1 MDRPAAARGAVT
13 GPGGRRGNFR
23 RTGFTAAP
31 GTITVPSLPRP
42 PVIRRPF
49 RLFAATAFALPAP
62 CALAAAALDYNRDVK
77 PILAENCFSCHG
89 FDEKGRKAKLRL
101 DLAEPAH
108 AERDGRVAFKPGQP
122 AASEAWLRIT
132 SPHDDEVMPPPDSI
146 HRLTDTQKQTL
157 KTWIEQGAN
166 YAEHWAFVAP
176 RRAVPPAAP
185 APNPIDAFVRA
196 RLAAERLA
204 PAPEADARTLIRRLS
219 LDLTGLPPSA
229 DEAAAFERA
238 ALGNPGTALAALV
251 DRLLASPHFGERLAL
266 DWLDAARYADTNGFS
281 IDGGRHHWLWRDWV
295 IQAFNDNLP
304 YDRFLV
310 EQLAGDLLPDRTEA
324 QLIASGFQRNNMT
337 THEGGTIPE
346 ENLVNYNADRVKT
359 LGEAV
364 LGLTLGCAQCHDHK
378 YDPISMRD
386 YYQFFAYFNSL
397 GDRGLDGNGGVNAG
411 PAIQA
416 RTVLRTA
423 EAPALRA
430 RIAELRAQL
439 ERVEPAVL
447 QAWAGRERARLAVR
461 GRGLGVHPLT
471 VLQASTPNRAVLEV
485 EAGRFVRIR
494 QAGDLAAIDLSTEL
508 PRLDAPITG
517 VRVVVH
523 PVATLP
529 GGGWGR
535 GPVTR
540 AAAVAAAQAAKGKG
554 KGRGKAGPTVVP
566 AAAAAPMAG
575 EPAKGTFR
583 LTALAVSAD
592 AVPGDQVDLHR
603 LRPLARVTASS
614 WEPAHPPAGCLDP
627 RNDSGWSPDLA
638 ASGPVHLTATFAA
651 PLRATETPML
661 NVQLNFGAGRSLMPE
676 LVEVAVIT
684 GEDDGTDLPAEVVA
698 ALAGPDDA
706 RDAAATARLWRH
718 CAQHAVELRARRIE
732 LANLEERLATL
743 TEAFSTM
750 VMAVAEKPRDT
761 FILHRGDYAQPTEK
775 VGVGTPAALPPLP
788 AGAPAS
794 RLGLAQWVVMPENP
808 LTARVAVNRLW
819 KLFFGTGLVA
829 TPADFGTQGEWPSHP
844 ELLDWL
850 AVEFRESGWDVKRL
864 VRLIVTSATY
874 RQSSVASP
882 AQLERDPANR
892 LLARG
897 PRFRLPAELIRD
909 HALAVS
915 GLLVPRVGGPSV
927 NPYQPFDLW
936 REVSHYGSTPA
947 TAQTFVQDHGE
958 KLYRRSLYTY
968 WKRTAPPPSLAAFD
982 APSREVC
989 TVARGNTTTPL
1000 QALVLL
1006 NDVQYV
1012 EAARALAERM
1022 LAKPGDELARLG
1034 WAFAECLARPPASQ
1048 ELAVLSAALQRERAR
1063 YVQSEAAARAFLA
1076 AGESPRNDRFPVA
1089 EHAAWTQIATLLLNL
1104 SETVTRN

>member
-1 MDRPAAARGAVT
+1 M
-13 GPGGRRGNFR
+13 
-23 RTGFTAAP
+23 
-31 GTITVPSLPRP
+31 S
-42 PVIRRPF
+42 RPF
-49 RLFAATAFALPAP
+49 RLFASTAFALPAS

-101 DLAEPAH
+101 DVAASAH

-122 AASEAWLRIT
+122 AASEAWLRII
-132 SPHDDEVMPPPDSI
+132 SPHDDEVMPPPEAP
-146 HRLTDTQKQTL
+146 HRLADAQKQIL
-157 KTWIEQGAN
+157 KTWIEQGAS

-176 RRAVPPAAP
+176 RRAKPPAAAMAEGEKESGREGERNRDSSLTP
-185 APNPIDAFVRA
+185 SFPHSLNPIDAFVRA
-196 RLAAERLA
+196 RLAAEGLA
-204 PAPEADARTLIRRLS
+204 PSPEADPRTLIRRLS

-238 ALGNPGTALAALV
+238 TFVDRQSALENLV
-251 DRLLASPHFGERLAL
+251 DRLLARPHFGERLAL

-281 IDGGRHHWLWRDWV
+281 IDGGRHQWLWRDWV

-386 YYQFFAYFNSL
+386 YYQLFAYFNSL

-423 EAPALRA
+423 EVPALQA
-430 RIAELRAQL
+430 RLAELRAQR
-439 ERVEPAVL
+439 ERVDPAVL
-447 QAWAGRERARLAVR
+447 SAWIGRERALLAAR
-461 GRGLGVHPLT
+461 GRGLGVHPLK
-471 VLQASTPNRAVLEV
+471 VLKASTPNRAVIDV
-485 EAGRFVRIR
+485 EDARLVRIR
-494 QAGDLAAIDLSTEL
+494 QAGDLAAIDIAAEL
-508 PRLDAPITG
+508 PRLAAPLTG
-517 VRVVVH
+517 LRVGVH
-523 PVATLP
+523 PVATLS

-540 AAAVAAAQAAKGKG
+540 AAAAAAAKAKAKGKDG
-554 KGRGKAGPTVVP
+554 K
-566 AAAAAPMAG
+566 AAAPAATRAG
-575 EPAKGTFR
+575 EPVKGTFR
-583 LTALAVSAD
+583 LTALSVSAD
-592 AVPGDQVDLHR
+592 AIPGDQVDLHR
-603 LRPLARVTASS
+603 LLPIARVTASS

-638 ASGPVHLTATFAA
+638 ANGPVHLTATLAT
-651 PLRATETPML
+651 PLRAGETPFL
-661 NVQLNFGAGRSLMPE
+661 NAQLNFGAGQSLIAE
-676 LVEVAVIT
+676 LIEVFAIT
-684 GEDDGTDLPAEVVA
+684 GHDDGTDLPADIVA
-698 ALAGPDDA
+698 ALAVPEAA
-706 RDAAATARLWRH
+706 RDAATTARLWRH
-718 CAQHAVELRARRIE
+718 CAQHAPELRARRIE

-743 TEAFSTM
+743 TQAFSTM
-750 VMAVAEKPRDT
+750 VMAVAAKPRET
-761 FILHRGDYAQPTEK
+761 FILHRGDYAQPTQK
-775 VGVGTPAALPPLP
+775 VGVGTPSALPPPP
-788 AGAPAS
+788 AGAPAN
-794 RLGLAQWVVMPENP
+794 RLGLAQWVVMRENP

-819 KLFFGTGLVA
+819 RLFFGAGLVN
-829 TPADFGTQGEWPSHP
+829 TPADFGVQGEWPSHP

-850 AVEFRESGWDVKRL
+850 AVDFRESGWDVKRL

-874 RQSSVASP
+874 RQSSAASP
-882 AQLERDPANR
+882 ALLERDPANR

-897 PRFRLPAELIRD
+897 PRFRLPAEFIRD

-947 TAQTFVQDHGE
+947 TAQTFVQDYGE

-989 TVARGNTTTPL
+989 TVARSNTTTPL

-1012 EAARALAERM
+1012 EAARAFAER
-1022 LAKPGDELARLG
+1022 AIESRREGAGEGGRGREGETERGGDSDGIRLR
-1034 WAFAECLARPPASQ
+1034 WMFAEALGREPTAP
-1048 ELAVLSAALQRERAR
+1048 EFGVLQAALQRERAR
-1063 YVQSEAAARAFLA
+1063 YARDEAAARALLA
-1076 AGESPRNDRFPVA
+1076 AGESPRDERIPFD
-1089 EHAAWTQIATLLLNL
+1089 EHAAWAQVASLVMNL
-1104 SETVTRN
+1104 SEFVTRY